1 MSEQEV
7 SFSDIE
13 RATDVL
19 KDVVRRTPLDS
30 SRILS
35 EMTGSDVLL
44 KLENLQRTGSFK
56 IRGAYLKISSLSD
69 SERKRGVVAASAGN
83 HAQGVAHAATLLE
96 TRSTIIMP
104 EGASPAKIDATKAYG
119 AKVVLHGRVFDDSL
133 EMAKQIS
140 RKEDA
145 TFVHPF
151 DDPTVIAGQGTVGL
165 EMMEDQSELD
175 VVMVPIGGGG
185 LISGVATAVKAMKTK
200 ARVVGVQSEA
210 FPSMYMAFKTG
221 KLVPFRAEDT
231 IADGIAV
238 KQPGKLTYKLVKK
251 YVDDVVLVNDAQIAE
266 AIFLMLERL
275 KLVVEPAGAA
285 AVAASIAGLVK
296 ARGEK
301 CGVVVTGGNI
311 DMYILDQ
318 IVAKVLEKERRL
330 LRLRFTLSDRPG
342 ALKEVVDLVAQARA
356 NIINVQHERMGQD
369 VPIGRTQVIFSLET
383 QNEEHTRNLIDAFDK
398 ARLRYKVIS

>member
-1 MSEQEV
+1 M
-7 SFSDIE
+7 
-13 RATDVL
+13 DVL
-19 KDVVRRTPLDS
+19 KDIVRRTPLDS

-56 IRGAYLKISSLSD
+56 IRGAYLKINSLSD
-69 SERKRGVVAASAGN
+69 SQRKRGVVAASAGN

-96 TRSTIIMP
+96 TKSTIIMP

-119 AKVVLHGRVFDDSL
+119 AKVILHGMVFDDCL

-151 DDPTVIAGQGTVGL
+151 DDLEVIAGQGTVGL
-165 EMMEDQSELD
+165 EMMEAQTDLD

-185 LISGVATAVKAMKTK
+185 LISGVATAVKAMKPK

-238 KQPGKLTYKLVKK
+238 KQPGKLTYRLVKK
-251 YVDDVVLVNDAQIAE
+251 YVDDVVLVNDGQIAE
-266 AIFLMLERL
+266 AIFLMLERM

-296 ARGEK
+296 ARNEK

-383 QNEEHTRNLIDAFDK
+383 QNEEHTRNLIDACDR